1 MQEDGCAYVVTGT
14 APECSAPTLH
24 LAMEGSQLST
34 IMMSSASEV
43 LATNIFEANEAYRPQ
58 YAPHPVDFYVQ
69 GQRRTER
76 RGTHRKFGFTSRM
89 TFFDFERCI
98 ASSE

>member
-1 MQEDGCAYVVTGT
+1 
-14 APECSAPTLH
+14 
-24 LAMEGSQLST
+24 MEGSQLST
-34 IMMSSASEV
+34 AICNFAFVFGEIMMSSVSKV
-43 LATNIFEANEAYRPQ
+43 LATNIFQANEAYRPQ

-76 RGTHRKFGFTSRM
+76 RGTHRKFGFTLRM